1 MTEISTS
8 PNAGMKN
15 LTLRKI
21 FDKKITWLVD
31 KWSPYFDVFE
41 TFFSKYRDQK
51 PVIVEVG
58 VQGGGSMQ
66 MWKAYFG
73 VGRENL
79 GYRY

>member
-31 KWSPYFDVFE
+31 KWSAYFDAFE